1 MKIRTRMLLF
11 IAVPILM
18 AILLIAGSSYV
29 YSSRMVEGLSKS
41 EMLETAKKYGSNLET
56 FIAKQIANVDML
68 SDSIT
73 MSDLSDKELYNELIY
88 VTDKNSEILAPLQD
102 FQISASLTEASCLY
116 LMTMTPQP
124 ETGTKIP

>member
-1 MKIRTRMLLF
+1 MKIRTRMLAF
-11 IAVPILM
+11 IAFPILM

-29 YSSRMVEGLSKS
+29 YSSRMVEDLSKR

-73 MSDLSDKELYNELIY
+73 MSDLSDICN
-88 VTDKNSEILAPLQD
+88 
-102 FQISASLTEASCLY
+102 
-116 LMTMTPQP
+116 
-124 ETGTKIP
+124 